1 MTLEHMRE
9 LMNVIG
15 FSQLEERWKPG
26 GKMIYWLYQKQA
38 SPPES
43 HSGEHLDRKE
53 VLRQGGHRNNFHI
66 ILDLS
71 TRYD

>member
-1 MTLEHMRE
+1 MGAA
-9 LMNVIG
+9 G

-26 GKMIYWLYQKQA
+26 GKMVYWLYRKQA
-38 SPPES
+38 SPES
-43 HSGEHLDRKE
+43 CAGEQFKRKE

-71 TRYD
+71 RREGSQR

>member
-1 MTLEHMRE
+1 
-9 LMNVIG
+9 MNAVG

-38 SPPES
+38 SPAGSEGR
-43 HSGEHLDRKE
+43 SGEQQFSRKE

-66 ILDLS
+66 ILDMS
-71 TRYD
+71 TRHD